1 MKSGVTNLSS
11 YSVFVVQPVA
21 QQTESIP
28 TTPPDVST
36 LNTTGQPLPP
46 LYLQAGNNLLIVQ
59 SPGQPAMVQQVQV
72 VQPKPESQVVQIP
85 QQALKVVQAASATL
99 PTVPQRQ
106 SVPSSLQVTQT
117 DPTPTQVSTQKHT
130 SNDFSS
136 SATMRLAFLIFF
148 ILLNWLKRQNRVTKK
163 VNVPFLF
170 LC

>member
-1 MKSGVTNLSS
+1 MGFHNLSS
-11 YSVFVVQPVA
+11 YSVYVVQPVA

-117 DPTPTQVSTQKHT
+117 DPTPTQVSTQTHT
-130 SNDFSS
+130 SNGFSS

-148 ILLNWLKRQNRVTKK
+148 ILLN
-163 VNVPFLF
+163 
-170 LC
+170 